1 MRRVEGKRRHD
12 GVAVEAR
19 RIARAGMAAALVLA
33 AEIEL
38 HELDSVEISLPR
50 PGNQVAQVMPIA
62 GARHAEIDLA
72 QQRRMGAGS
81 RDEPAHRR
89 AVLKPLRIQ
98 RRDPQV
104 PRPREP
110 RVGRHELDG
119 VEGREPMQ
127 KPILVTLRQPRF
139 IARLL
144 QHGSVGT
151 LDLRHDPVDDG
162 THAVRPSEKNF
173 SILAN

>member
-1 MRRVEGKRRHD
+1 MSLRT
-12 GVAVEAR
+12 
-19 RIARAGMAAALVLA
+19 AGRSVSRSAFSAA
-33 AEIEL
+33 I
-38 HELDSVEISLPR
+38 R
-50 PGNQVAQVMPIA
+50 KCPG
-62 GARHAEIDLA
+62 H
-72 QQRRMGAGS
+72 GS
-81 RDEPAHRR
+81 R
-89 AVLKPLRIQ
+89 VS
-98 RRDPQV
+98 
-104 PRPREP
+104 
-110 RVGRHELDG
+110 GRHELDG